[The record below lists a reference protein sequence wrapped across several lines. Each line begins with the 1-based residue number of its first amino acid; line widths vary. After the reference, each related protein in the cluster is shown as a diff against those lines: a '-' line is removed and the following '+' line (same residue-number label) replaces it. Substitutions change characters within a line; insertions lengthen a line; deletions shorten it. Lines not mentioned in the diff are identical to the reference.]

1 VRVDG
6 PYRSRLTRL
15 FLSLSVLFLVPSS
28 PRPRDD
34 EVMSEGRG
42 GRSTLSRAYKTL
54 ALLPRLSLSRLYS
67 FPHHRRSRSLIS
79 LPSLIP
85 VPLQLAA
92 WCPPLPDPDRI
103 SSQLEPVSSPLP
115 TYFYLLLPTFLS
127 PNSLPQTHIPKL
139 TSPNSL
145 SQTPSPQTPFPQ
157 LLNDASALRSQPRL
171 PPLRP
176 RSRLFARQ
184 TRPNRRRR
192 LLWSPRCRRQRRQL
206 GLWRPLCPFSTPH
219 PRLCRRRID
228 FRWLRVI
235 GYSCSFLCR
244 SCLHPDHELREQ
256 LRPSPRLR
264 SVRPVARQRLPIPTA
279 AEREPWVLVRELF
292 PSHPVPSLLLFHLS
306 SL

>member
-127 PNSLPQTHIPKL
+127 PNSHPQTHIPKL
-139 TSPNSL
+139 TSPNSH
-145 SQTPSPQTPFPQ
+145 PQTHFPKLPPPKLPFPNSSTMP
-157 LLNDASALRSQPRL
+157 LLSALNLGS
-171 PPLRP
+171 
-176 RSRLFARQ
+176 
-184 TRPNRRRR
+184 
-192 LLWSPRCRRQRRQL
+192 LLSAL
-206 GLWRPLCPFSTPH
+206 GLVS
-219 PRLCRRRID
+219 
-228 FRWLRVI
+228 
-235 GYSCSFLCR
+235 S
-244 SCLHPDHELREQ
+244 
-256 LRPSPRLR
+256 
-264 SVRPVARQRLPIPTA
+264 
-279 AEREPWVLVRELF
+279 LVK
-292 PSHPVPSLLLFHLS
+292 PVPIVGDVSSGLLGAVGKGANSAFGGLSAPSRPPILASVDDGSISDGSESSATPAPSSAAPVCIPITSYENSSVPLQGFAPFDQSLANVFRYRQQQSVNLGS
-306 SL
+306 W